1 MAGPSKM
8 RDLHRAL
15 MDRVLGGKGQV
26 SRDQRLRAFNNTG
39 VPEQWRSLVEKVAS
53 RSSQITDQ
61 DLDMVRTAGYSDDQI
76 FELIVCAAV
85 GEATRQY
92 EAGLAAL
99 DRLADCRSSR

>member
-1 MAGPSKM
+1 VPGPSKM

-15 MDRVLGGKGQV
+15 MERVLGREGHV
-26 SRDQRLRAFNNTG
+26 SPDKRLRAFSNTG

-53 RSSQITDQ
+53 RSSQITDR
-61 DLDMVRTAGYSDDQI
+61 DLDAVRTAGYSDDQI

-92 EAGLAAL
+92 ESGLAAL
-99 DRLADCRSSR
+99 DGLIDRWSSR

>member
-1 MAGPSKM
+1 VPGASKM

-15 MDRVLGGKGQV
+15 VECVLGGKGQV
-26 SRDQRLRAFNNTG
+26 SPDQRLRAFNNTD
-39 VPEQWRSLVEKVAS
+39 VPVQWRSLVEKVAS

-61 DLDMVRTAGYSDDQI
+61 DLDMVRTAGFSDGQI

-99 DRLADCRSSR
+99 DALADRRGFR